1 MDGISISAA
10 CQSAN
15 HLTFPLEGNRS
26 ASQTVS
32 LFTVS
37 VILLSEII
45 MVGSVFAAESF
56 EKEDPALWAFENLSP
71 KPSIP
76 DVVRKD
82 LIKTPVDAFLLAQ
95 LESSGILFSPMAD
108 RSTKIRRAYL
118 DLIGL
123 TPSLEEVDL
132 FLADSAEDAYSRL
145 IDRLLS
151 SPHFGERWARHWLDV
166 VGYVDTVGFDI
177 GENYLLMTDGKWRYR
192 DYVIQS
198 FNRDKPYD
206 RFLTEQLAGDEI
218 SDWRTA
224 DYLTTL
230 DQELLIATGFMRTA
244 QDFSHEPESNIP
256 ENHYAVLHDTLEIVG
271 SSLLGLTVSCARCHD
286 HKFDPITQQ
295 DYYRLMALLTPAYNP
310 QDWKAVYPY
319 RDQIVDRTLP
329 DVGLARRKEMEG
341 DNAEIDRKV
350 THQDDALQVLVKS
363 VSGRILEKRLAALPE
378 EIRQDVREALGT
390 PNKDRK
396 DIEQY
401 LADKFQS
408 LETFSEEDLIAER
421 TSEEGGRMEQLR
433 KQIQTLNKDRRNW
446 GKIQALWDVGTP
458 DKDHVFIRGNYQ
470 TLGPE
475 VEPGFLEVLSDET
488 TRTLFQQVNPTGDS
502 SGRRLALA
510 QWLTGENS
518 PAASLVAA
526 VMVNRIW
533 QHLFGRGIVATPGN
547 LGRNGQRPTHPKL
560 LRWLSHTLIDGGWRI
575 KPLIRTIMLSHAYQ
589 QQSSLSI
596 TWTAQSDNTQVSPES
611 VDPGNELLWRQRLR
625 RIESEVIRDCMLGIS
640 DRLDRT
646 MGGPPVLLKARP
658 DGMVVV
664 SEDQLARP
672 EDKYRRSVY
681 LLTRRAFHLSFLA
694 VFDQPSVATNCSQRD
709 VSAVPLQSLTMM
721 NDAFTMDRARDLS
734 ARVRRDSV
742 IPMTAAIEKVFR
754 LTLVRQPTDH
764 EMNWCQKFLQ
774 EHQSYFQTKGMDS
787 HTSSQMAFVQLCHTL
802 FNTSEF
808 LYVE

>member
-1 MDGISISAA
+1 MSEEKKESEVEAKTTEETKSEEPSAEEIKKAEEAKAEAESKVAQEAAAKVEANLKAVADAEAAVKEALEKAEEAKAKLESAA
-10 CQSAN
+10 EEEYKA
-15 HLTFPLEGNRS
+15 
-26 ASQTVS
+26 
-32 LFTVS
+32 
-37 VILLSEII
+37 I
-45 MVGSVFAAESF
+45 AAEVKADTGKKVDYTF
-56 EKEDPALWAFENLSP
+56 KRQGEEIFRRDMGEPEFWLEKEDRFPRP
-71 KPSIP
+71 I
-76 DVVRKD
+76 
-82 LIKTPVDAFLLAQ
+82 
-95 LESSGILFSPMAD
+95 
-108 RSTKIRRAYL
+108 
-118 DLIGL
+118 
-123 TPSLEEVDL
+123 
-132 FLADSAEDAYSRL
+132 
-145 IDRLLS
+145 LS
-151 SPHFGERWARHWLDV
+151 SD
-166 VGYVDTVGFDI
+166 
-177 GENYLLMTDGKWRYR
+177 
-192 DYVIQS
+192 
-198 FNRDKPYD
+198 
-206 RFLTEQLAGDEI
+206 EQESITRQAE
-218 SDWRTA
+218 TPQ
-224 DYLTTL
+224 
-230 DQELLIATGFMRTA
+230 DQ
-244 QDFSHEPESNIP
+244 
-256 ENHYAVLHDTLEIVG
+256 
-271 SSLLGLTVSCARCHD
+271 
-286 HKFDPITQQ
+286 
-295 DYYRLMALLTPAYNP
+295 TPAYNP

-672 EDKYRRSVY
+672 EDE
-681 LLTRRAFHLSFLA
+681 H
-694 VFDQPSVATNCSQRD
+694 
-709 VSAVPLQSLTMM
+709 
-721 NDAFTMDRARDLS
+721 
-734 ARVRRDSV
+734 
-742 IPMTAAIEKVFR
+742 AA
-754 LTLVRQPTDH
+754 
-764 EMNWCQKFLQ
+764 
-774 EHQSYFQTKGMDS
+774 
-787 HTSSQMAFVQLCHTL
+787 
-802 FNTSEF
+802 
-808 LYVE
+808 

>member
-1 MDGISISAA
+1 MDGMSICAT

-15 HLTFPLEGNRS
+15 HLTVPLVGNRS
-26 ASQTVS
+26 VAQTVS
-32 LFTVS
+32 LFAVS
-37 VILLSEII
+37 AILFSGIT
-45 MVGSVFAAESF
+45 MSGSVFAAENLD
-56 EKEDPALWAFENLSP
+56 KKDPALWVFQNLIT

-82 LIKTPVDAFLLAQ
+82 LVKTPVDAFLLEQ
-95 LESSGILFSPMAD
+95 LESSGIFFSPMAD
-108 RSTKIRRAYL
+108 RFTKIRRAYL

-123 TPSLEEVDL
+123 TPSLEEVDV
-132 FLADSAEDAYSRL
+132 FLSDSADDAYSRL

-177 GENYLLMTDGKWRYR
+177 GENYLLLTDGKWRYR

-206 RFLTEQLAGDEI
+206 RFLMEQLAGDEI
-218 SDWRTA
+218 SHWRTA
-224 DYLTTL
+224 DYLTPL
-230 DQELLIATGFMRTA
+230 DQELLIATGFLRTA

-256 ENHYAVLHDTLEIVG
+256 ENRYAVLHDTLEIVG
-271 SSLLGLTVSCARCHD
+271 SSLLGLTVKCARCHD

-295 DYYRLMALLTPAYNP
+295 DYYRLMALFTPAYNP
-310 QDWKAVYPY
+310 KDWKAVYPY
-319 RDQIVDRTLP
+319 RDHIVDRTLP
-329 DVGLARRKEMEG
+329 DVGLARRREMEE

-350 THQDDALQVLVKS
+350 TRQDDALQVLVKS

-378 EIRQDVREALGT
+378 EIRQDVRDALGT
-390 PNKDRK
+390 PKKDRK

-408 LETFSEEDLIAER
+408 LETYSEEDLILEQ
-421 TSEEGGRMEQLR
+421 TSEEGSRIEQLK
-433 KQIQTLNKDRRNW
+433 KQIQTLNEDRRNW

-458 DKDHVFIRGNYQ
+458 DKDHVFMRGNYQ
-470 TLGPE
+470 SLGQE
-475 VEPGFLEVLSDET
+475 VEPGFLDVLSDET
-488 TRTLFQQVNPTGDS
+488 TRSLFQQVNPTGDS

-533 QHLFGRGIVATPGN
+533 QHLFGKGIVATPGN
-547 LGRNGQRPTHPKL
+547 LGRNGQRPTHPQL

-575 KPLIRTIMLSHAYQ
+575 KPLIKTIMLSHAYQ
-589 QQSSLSI
+589 QQSSLSS
-596 TWTAQSDNTQVSPES
+596 TCMAPSDKIKASPES

-640 DRLDRT
+640 GRLDRT
-646 MGGPPVLLKARP
+646 MGGPPILLKARP

-664 SEDQLARP
+664 SEDQLVRP
-672 EDKYRRSVY
+672 QDKYRRSVY

-721 NDAFTMDRARDLS
+721 NDAFTTDRARDLS
-734 ARVRRDSV
+734 ARVRRDSA
-742 IPMTAAIEKVFR
+742 IPIPNAIEKIFR
-754 LTLVRQPTDH
+754 LTLVRRPTDQ
-764 EMNWCQKFLQ
+764 EMNWCQEFLQ
-774 EHQSYFQTKGMDS
+774 EHQSDFQMKGMDS